1 MSRFEATRRGGRA
14 SRTCR
19 GVPRRLAAHVI
30 RCVRGSQIRDSSR
43 RPPRRLTAPQR
54 LPLLQGEAAQAGAIA
69 PWLQRRHWKRAFVA
83 ADFRFDPILRSRVVA
98 LGPTRARFPQKV
110 LARRDMALGSRRCRV
125 RARDRRDLVS
135 ARRSETLYASEG
147 DLRIA
152 YQVVGEGPLDL
163 FFVTGGQFPVDL
175 VWEEPA
181 CARFLRRLSSFSRM
195 VLVDSRGWGASRT
208 TTEAAPTFEAWA
220 DDLRLVMDT
229 VGIERAAVVG
239 WFASAVFS
247 TYFAAA
253 HPERVSS
260 LVLLEGFARL
270 LRDTDYPAVSPGTR
284 SARGAVRTCG
294 ATGRVR
300 ISQSWLPAKSRTSRS
315 NGGGRAASGLRTDR

>member
-1 MSRFEATRRGGRA
+1 M
-14 SRTCR
+14 
-19 GVPRRLAAHVI
+19 
-30 RCVRGSQIRDSSR
+30 
-43 RPPRRLTAPQR
+43 
-54 LPLLQGEAAQAGAIA
+54 
-69 PWLQRRHWKRAFVA
+69 
-83 ADFRFDPILRSRVVA
+83 
-98 LGPTRARFPQKV
+98 
-110 LARRDMALGSRRCRV
+110 
-125 RARDRRDLVS
+125 
-135 ARRSETLYASEG
+135 
-147 DLRIA
+147 
-152 YQVVGEGPLDL
+152 VGEGPLDL

-270 LRDTDYPAVSPGTR
+270 LRDTDYPAGVPR
-284 SARGAVRTCG
+284 DAL
-294 ATGRVR
+294 ATGSRAYVR
-300 ISQSWLPAKSRTSRS
+300 GYGSGQDLAVMAPSKVTDEPS
-315 NGGGRAASGLRTDR
+315 NGGERAASGLRTDR